1 VSPIPS
7 VPLLPRLVGAQL
19 LDAPLAALVWLLLER
34 GVPVIVAGREA
45 GAADALLDAL
55 VSALPRDRRPDSVLG
70 GGGDRVVRVAGPLE
84 ASTPPGILRAA
95 LGTTTGRSGLAVA
108 IAADDLAG
116 VLAVLRGQGLTD
128 HEIAFMGVVLVLG
141 ARGPRLDVGAR
152 GPRPDVGAP
161 HDGRQPD
168 DHEAARL
175 LAAHYL
181 RPVVL
186 DAGGH
191 PRRLPPAVL
200 ATWDPATDAWDDYAW
215 GLTAD
220 LAERARMRGG
230 DLEAERNRRAAALTE
245 HAGGGPVG

>member
-1 VSPIPS
+1 MLPIPS
-7 VPLLPRLVGAQL
+7 VPLLPRLVGARL

-55 VSALPRDRRPDSVLG
+55 SAALPRDRRPDPGLG
-70 GGGDRVVRVAGPLE
+70 VGGDRLVRVAGRVGID
-84 ASTPPGILRAA
+84 TPPGILRAA
-95 LGTTTGRSGLAVA
+95 LGATTGRSGLALA
-108 IAADDLAG
+108 IVADDLAV
-116 VLAVLRGQGLTD
+116 VLDVLRHQGLTD
-128 HEIAFMGVVLVLG
+128 DEISFMGVVLVLG
-141 ARGPRLDVGAR
+141 ARSPE
-152 GPRPDVGAP
+152 PDSGAP
-161 HDGRQPD
+161 DDGREP
-168 DHEAARL
+168 ARL
-175 LAAHYL
+175 VAAHYL

-220 LAERARMRGG
+220 LAQRARMRGG
-230 DLEAERNRRAAALTE
+230 DLEAERDRRAAALTE